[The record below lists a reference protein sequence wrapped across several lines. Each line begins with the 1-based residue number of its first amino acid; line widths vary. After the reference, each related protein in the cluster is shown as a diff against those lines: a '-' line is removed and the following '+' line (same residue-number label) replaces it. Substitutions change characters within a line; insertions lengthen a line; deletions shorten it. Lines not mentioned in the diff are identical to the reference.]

1 MYEPGQKASLWS
13 VVYKVYQH
21 YTFPIG
27 KFLPRN
33 WILEFFF
40 FFASATTILKVE
52 NSLISAI
59 NLAFSQLA
67 VSYQYSLFMLFSS
80 SILFEVQISIPS
92 LKGLKDHM
100 EKKMQEEF

>member
-13 VVYKVYQH
+13 VVYKVYQP

-40 FFASATTILKVE
+40 FTSATTILKVE

-67 VSYQYSLFMLFSS
+67 VSYQYLLFMQLSS